1 MEIARSL
8 IETLKSL
15 CRLLEDAHVD
25 HCLIGGLAVGILGKP
40 RDTEDIDMLVLIDEA
55 QMPSLMSR
63 LREHLKVIREG
74 HVMHFPEATIWRTVI
89 GSPTGEVGD
98 VVVVDFLA
106 AADADVYRKAVLDP
120 IKLEFEGITIRV
132 ARPEHL
138 ITMKQ
143 MSGRPQDLLDI
154 ASLTE
159 GTMGS

>member
-1 MEIARSL
+1 MDIARSL
-8 IETLKSL
+8 LETLKSL
-15 CRLLEDAHVD
+15 CRILEDARVD

-40 RDTEDIDMLVLIDEA
+40 RATEDIDMLVLIDEA

-89 GSPTGEVGD
+89 GSPTGEEGD
-98 VVVVDFLA
+98 VVVVDFL

-120 IKLEFEGITIRV
+120 IKLEFEGVTIKV

-159 GTMGS
+159 GAMGS